1 MELKDLAIDKAVTGA
16 MFEEDLAIK
25 KISRTINGVSK
36 MRDYC
41 VRYISFNDTSYLC
54 KIYLDKDLNI
64 ECIELNIEPVYSSV
78 LYTYTPTVGITIINT
93 DKVASNL
100 EIREYF
106 ESVLMKFNVATNIK
120 FADSDKLGVL
130 NKIRILYGSIVV
142 TNSKI
147 EIRFDKF
154 NIIIEL
160 VDDSWK
166 VISSHLDETVTKV
179 TLLSAIDTIEDIISS
194 KCTLLPNI
202 I

>member
-1 MELKDLAIDKAVTGA
+1 M
-16 MFEEDLAIK
+16 
-25 KISRTINGVSK
+25 
-36 MRDYC
+36 
-41 VRYISFNDTSYLC
+41 
-54 KIYLDKDLNI
+54 
-64 ECIELNIEPVYSSV
+64 YSSV
-78 LYTYTPTVGITIINT
+78 IYTYTPAVGITIINT

-130 NKIRILYGSIVV
+130 NKIRTLCGSIVV

-166 VISSHLDETVTKV
+166 VISSHLDEPVTKV
-179 TLLSAIDTIEDIISS
+179 TLLSAIDTIKDIISS